1 MARCTVSRSRLF
13 LLAAFL
19 CTAAVCALAGIT
31 TFGDIPLT
39 APLANLTRSAEYR
52 WVVPVYASLS
62 GVALLSFTAAAM
74 ICFCRQRGG
83 MEVRTPLM
91 TVVDE

>member
-1 MARCTVSRSRLF
+1 MARCNVSRSRLV
-13 LLAAFL
+13 LLFALL

-39 APLANLTRSAEYR
+39 APLANLTHSAEYR

-62 GVALLSFTAAAM
+62 GVALLSFTAASAL
-74 ICFCRQRGG
+74 CLCRQRGG
-83 MEVRTPLM
+83 AEVRTPLM
-91 TVVDE
+91 DVVDE